1 MGVCL
6 LIAEAKHGPVS
17 GLAAFHQL
25 EHLCTTSARN
35 RTNPMPP
42 VVSAIGTSSQEPH
55 TFERF
60 GQNESPVSCRKVS
73 PLYRSPSLGS
83 QSCRVDL

>member
-42 VVSAIGTSSQEPH
+42 VVSAIGTLH
-55 TFERF
+55 KNRT
-60 GQNESPVSCRKVS
+60 
-73 PLYRSPSLGS
+73 PLNDSAKTSRRSVVGRSLSLIDHRDLGS